1 MGRRQ
6 TIDRGTILDA
16 AEHVVLRDGAAHLT
30 IDAVAAEAGVS
41 KGGVL
46 YAYATKDILIDAML
60 ERVVA
65 AYDELAEQFLA
76 KAGDHSERHILAHV
90 QASAGVDPTAGG
102 RAAALMASFIRS
114 PQFRN
119 STIDYY
125 RGLFARIDPATERG
139 RRARLALLAA
149 EGAFTLRGFGLYPFT
164 DADWQAIHDDIIA
177 VLLS

>member
-6 TIDRGTILDA
+6 TIDRGALLDA
-16 AEHVVLRDGAAHLT
+16 AEHVVLRDGPAHLT

-46 YAYATKDILIDAML
+46 YAFATKDILIDAML
-60 ERVVA
+60 ARVVA
-65 AYDELAEQFLA
+65 EYDKLAEGFLA
-76 KAGDHSERHILAHV
+76 RAPDHSERHILAHV
-90 QASAGVDPTAGG
+90 QASAGVDPASGG

-114 PQFRN
+114 PQFRKE
-119 STIDYY
+119 TIDYY
-125 RGLFARIDPATERG
+125 RGLFSRIDSSTERG

-149 EGAFTLRGFGLYPFT
+149 EGAFTLRGFGLHPFT
-164 DADWQAIHDDIIA
+164 DAEWQAIHDDIIA

>member
-16 AEHVVLRDGAAHLT
+16 AEHVVLHDGAAHLT

-46 YAYATKDILIDAML
+46 YAYASKDILIDAML

-76 KAGDHSERHILAHV
+76 KADDHSERHIRPMSEPAPALTRPP
-90 QASAGVDPTAGG
+90 VD
-102 RAAALMASFIRS
+102 AL
-114 PQFRN
+114 P
-119 STIDYY
+119 
-125 RGLFARIDPATERG
+125 P
-139 RRARLALLAA
+139 
-149 EGAFTLRGFGLYPFT
+149 
-164 DADWQAIHDDIIA
+164 
-177 VLLS
+177 

>member
-6 TIDRGTILDA
+6 TIDRSALLDA
-16 AEHVVLRDGAAHLT
+16 AEHVVLHDGAAHLT
-30 IDAVAAEAGVS
+30 IDAVAAQAGVS

-46 YAYATKDILIDAML
+46 YAFATKDTLINAML
-60 ERVVA
+60 ERVVT
-65 AYDELAEQFLA
+65 AYDDLAEQFLA

-90 QASAGVDPTAGG
+90 QASAGTDPASGG

-114 PQFRN
+114 PQFR
-119 STIDYY
+119 SGTIDYY
-125 RGLFARIDPATERG
+125 RGLFTRIDPATERG

-149 EGAFTLRGFGLYPFT
+149 EGAFTLRGFGLHPFS